1 MSAFEGITA
10 VPATESY
17 LQTGQG
23 TIPRWVTPG
32 LPAMG
37 SCDKLVISSLETT
50 VIVLSLGLCEFVLF
64 DFVQFDEETEHRF
77 D

>member
-1 MSAFEGITA
+1 MSAFEGTTT

-23 TIPRWVTPG
+23 RMLRWVTPG

-37 SCDKLVISSLETT
+37 SCDKLVIFSLEIT
-50 VIVLSLGLCEFVLF
+50 VVVLSLGLCEFVLL